1 MPDRGKF
8 LRDAAVLPLE
18 SVYGESEAHQLGE
31 PDLKTDLLNLRVLQF
46 APRVPWPPDTGA
58 KLRNYHLAR
67 VLSEKF
73 RMTLLAFAEPERDAS
88 ALKNVYERIVAV
100 NRDAG
105 YSFGK
110 VLRGAIGSTPLPLLN
125 YTTNEMKQALAALLS
140 EQQFDLVQV
149 ESIHLMNYLPT
160 IRAARKRPLVICDW
174 HNVESELMRQY
185 SESEGNFARRAYA
198 RRTARLM
205 NEAEQ
210 EALRE
215 FDAHIVV
222 SEEDAERLHRMNS
235 TARVFVIENG
245 VDPAYYGDTQDAS
258 NTKNR
263 IIFVGSMDYHAN
275 IDAAVNFARNVWPI
289 LHDKKPELTFTIVGR
304 DPASAVRELSS
315 IAGLEVTGSVED
327 VRPFYH
333 EAIAAVV
340 PLRVGGGSRLKILEA
355 MAAGAPVVSTTIGAE
370 GLKVGDGENI
380 LLADNDQDLVDKIV
394 IVIDDEN
401 LRTRIVAAA
410 RALIAERYDWSKLG
424 VTLTSVYTK
433 LLSN

>member
-1 MPDRGKF
+1 
-8 LRDAAVLPLE
+8 
-18 SVYGESEAHQLGE
+18 
-31 PDLKTDLLNLRVLQF
+31 
-46 APRVPWPPDTGA
+46 
-58 KLRNYHLAR
+58 
-67 VLSEKF
+67 
-73 RMTLLAFAEPERDAS
+73 MTLLAFAEPERDAS
-88 ALKNVYERIVAV
+88 ALKNVYEQIVAV
-100 NRDAG
+100 NRNAG
-105 YSFGK
+105 YSLGK
-110 VLRGAIGSTPLPLLN
+110 VLRGAMGSTPLPLLN

-140 EQQFDLVQV
+140 EQEFDFVQV
-149 ESIHLMNYLPT
+149 ESIHLMNYLPM

-185 SESEGNFARRAYA
+185 GESEGNFARRAYA

-222 SEEDAERLHRMNS
+222 SEEDAERLLRMNS
-235 TARVFVIENG
+235 AARVFVIENG
-245 VDPAYYGDTQDAS
+245 VDPAYYGDTQDES

-304 DPASAVRELSS
+304 DPAPTVRELSS

-355 MAAGAPVVSTTIGAE
+355 MAAGVPVVSTTIGAE

-394 IVIDDEN
+394 SVIDDEN
-401 LRTRIVAAA
+401 LRTRLVAAA
-410 RALIAERYDWSKLG
+410 HALIAERYDWSKLG